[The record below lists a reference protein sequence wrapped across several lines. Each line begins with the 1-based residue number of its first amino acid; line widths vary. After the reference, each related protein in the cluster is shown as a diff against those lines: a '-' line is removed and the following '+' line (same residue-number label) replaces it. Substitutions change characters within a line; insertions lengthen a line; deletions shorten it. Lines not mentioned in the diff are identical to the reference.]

1 MKHLL
6 VALVYTGLALLAN
19 PGMADPTDIGAI
31 SALRDGD
38 MKKLV
43 LHEDAR
49 PAIPLQV
56 SDMAGAPVTLEPD
69 GETWRVVNFWATW
82 CAPCRKEMPT
92 LSALQEEIAP
102 SPVEVL
108 IVATGRNSP
117 AAIDRFLSEEG
128 ISNLPGY
135 RDPKQKLARAF
146 GVMGLPVTLILNPQG
161 EEVGRLIGDAD
172 WNSDSAMAILGAL
185 SNPG

>member
-6 VALVYTGLALLAN
+6 TALVYTGLALLAN
-19 PGMADPTDIGAI
+19 PGRADPADLATI

-43 LHEDAR
+43 LHESAKPAVPLAVTDTADA
-49 PAIPLQV
+49 PL
-56 SDMAGAPVTLEPD
+56 TLEVD

-92 LSALQEEIAP
+92 LSALQETMSD
-102 SPVEVL
+102 SPVEVVT
-108 IVATGRNSP
+108 IATGRNPP
-117 AAIDRFLSEEG
+117 AAIDRFFEEED
-128 ISNLPGY
+128 ISNLARH
-135 RDPKQKLARAF
+135 RDPKQKLARAY
-146 GVMGLPVTLILNPQG
+146 GVMGLPVTVILNPQG

-172 WNSDSAMAILGAL
+172 WHSESTLAILQAL
-185 SNPG
+185 STGG